1 MGRCGLLIG
10 MRFHS
15 LVLSSAA
22 GAAILGL
29 VYAPKVRGYMRL
41 LECEEFSV
49 ELKNIED
56 AAFPETIVNAWTKR
70 DELKTKQQAIVDGL
84 RAGARYAGTQLR
96 ELYFPELNAPQSADS
111 RQSNPDLHRDAKRA
125 PQQQIN
131 S

>member
-22 GAAILGL
+22 GTAILGL

-56 AAFPETIVNAWTKR
+56 AAFPETILNAWGQR
-70 DELKTKQQAIVDGL
+70 NELKTKQQAIVDGL
-84 RAGARYAGTQLR
+84 RAGARHAATQLR
-96 ELYFPELNAPQSADS
+96 ELYFPEQNAPQSVDS
-111 RQSNPDLHRDAKRA
+111 GQSNPGLKGATK
-125 PQQQIN
+125 QQIN